1 MNVQH
6 FSSTTSIIVTIVEII
21 VPLFFLNEFISFAVI
36 RISQWDIQEI
46 STIYSLSNIPHP

>member
-21 VPLFFLNEFISFAVI
+21 VPLFFLNEFISFAII

-46 STIYSLSNIPHP
+46 STIYSLSSIPHP